1 MRVGI
6 LEDDNEL
13 SQTLALWLQQE
24 GYNVDSEQSVSR
36 FFQLVRKKRPDAV
49 ILDWNLP
56 DGSGLEVM
64 SWIRAEYGYDIAVV
78 FSTARLAEEDVVQ
91 ALRAGADDYLKKP
104 LSRGETLARLQ
115 AIKRRISAREDRSS
129 KTFGPYRFDAPRKQL
144 FLGNE
149 QLPLTRKEFDLA
161 YYLFQNHDVL
171 VRRDQVL
178 AAVWGQTGELTT
190 RTIDNHISRLRRKLQ
205 TETTGW
211 SLNAV
216 YQQGYRLT
224 SPTD

>member
-1 MRVGI
+1 
-6 LEDDNEL
+6 
-13 SQTLALWLQQE
+13 
-24 GYNVDSEQSVSR
+24 
-36 FFQLVRKKRPDAV
+36 
-49 ILDWNLP
+49 
-56 DGSGLEVM
+56 
-64 SWIRAEYGYDIAVV
+64 
-78 FSTARLAEEDVVQ
+78 
-91 ALRAGADDYLKKP
+91 
-104 LSRGETLARLQ
+104 
-115 AIKRRISAREDRSS
+115 
-129 KTFGPYRFDAPRKQL
+129 
-144 FLGNE
+144 
-149 QLPLTRKEFDLA
+149 
-161 YYLFQNHDVL
+161 HDVL